1 MYYNNNVK
9 YSRGTGKGDTMSK
22 ICCFT
27 GHRKILRDEMIRLPE
42 ILDKV
47 LESLIWQGVSTF
59 RAGGAIGFDT
69 VAALAVIEKKEA
81 YPEIKLDLELP
92 CKDQSDGWSDDDKRV
107 YEYVISQAD
116 SISYTC
122 EKYRKGCMYER
133 NRRLVDGADFCVAFC
148 SSEKGGSAY
157 TVNYAKNHGVTVINV
172 YEIVKTCIN
181 NA

>member
-1 MYYNNNVK
+1 
-9 YSRGTGKGDTMSK
+9 MSK
-22 ICCFT
+22 TCCFT
-27 GHRKILRDEMIRLPE
+27 GHRKISRDEMLRLPE

-69 VAALAVIEKKEA
+69 VAALAVIEKKSA
-81 YPEIKLDLELP
+81 HPEITLELELP

-116 SISYTC
+116 SVSYTC

-157 TVNYAKNHGVTVINV
+157 TVNYAKKQGLNVINI
-172 YEIVKTCIN
+172 YEIVKIVN
-181 NA
+181 K